1 VLISGAWQELKELA
15 EKAQIPVITTLL
27 GLSCF
32 PEDHELSLGML
43 GMHGTAYANLAVD
56 GADLVIAIGMRFDDR
71 ATGRVSGF
79 APHAQIIHID
89 IDAAEIGKNVKV
101 AVPIVGDVKNILRS
115 LNKQIEARSRAE
127 WVSQV
132 DEWRRAHPLHVD
144 DECPGIP
151 PQYVVNKI
159 CEVTGGNAIVA
170 TGVGQNQMW
179 AAQHFCYRKPNSFVS
194 SGGLGTMGF
203 ELPAAIGAK
212 VGRPDETVWAIAGDG
227 SLQMTIQE
235 MATAVQDD
243 IAVKIA
249 VLNNGYLGMVRQWQE
264 LFYERR
270 YVATPLTGPDFV
282 ALAKAYGMAGAKVTK
297 RSEVVPAIRKAMK
310 HKGPFLVDFVVEPEE
325 NVYPMVAPGSALCEI
340 LDDPRKKV
348 KLKLKPRAT
357 SNL

>member
-1 VLISGAWQELKELA
+1 
-15 EKAQIPVITTLL
+15 
-27 GLSCF
+27 
-32 PEDHELSLGML
+32 M
-43 GMHGTAYANLAVD
+43 
-56 GADLVIAIGMRFDDR
+56 
-71 ATGRVSGF
+71 
-79 APHAQIIHID
+79 
-89 IDAAEIGKNVKV
+89 
-101 AVPIVGDVKNILRS
+101 
-115 LNKQIEARSRAE
+115 
-127 WVSQV
+127 
-132 DEWRRAHPLHVD
+132 HVD

-235 MATAVQDD
+235 MATA
-243 IAVKIA
+243 
-249 VLNNGYLGMVRQWQE
+249 GMVRQWQE

-270 YVATPLTGPDFV
+270 YVATPLTSPDFV

-297 RSEVVPAIRKAMK
+297 RSEVAPAIRKAMK